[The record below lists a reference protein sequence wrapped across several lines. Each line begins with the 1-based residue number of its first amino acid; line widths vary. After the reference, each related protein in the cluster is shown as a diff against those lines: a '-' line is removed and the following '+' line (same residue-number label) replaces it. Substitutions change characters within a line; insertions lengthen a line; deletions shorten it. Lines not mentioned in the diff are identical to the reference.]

1 MQVTTW
7 ATLSKYTIDSIMIWS
22 RWGLTL
28 EGSGEWWRGIWWSAM
43 RGDTPLLIWLLL
55 GVRRGG
61 RGLQASQPD
70 PLLYWYPGHPPPSQP
85 PWAGLCALSV
95 CWWGTGILPTSVWAC
110 CSSSLRHPLPGL
122 AASCLPCWAATVSRL
137 HWACIDSCPASACLT
152 SPNSLPH
159 TLLMISTSIITWER
173 WSWRSWIFLS
183 LWTQKSPSKWGGWP
197 PLYLKYTVFCR
208 LCMVGVQLE
217 TCSRFIIFLLPP

>member
-55 GVRRGG
+55 GVQHGG
-61 RGLQASQPD
+61 RGLQASQPN

-95 CWWGTGILPTSVWAC
+95 CWWGTGILPTSVWAR

-197 PLYLKYTVFCR
+197 PLYLKYTVF
-208 LCMVGVQLE
+208 L
-217 TCSRFIIFLLPP
+217 

>member
-70 PLLYWYPGHPPPSQP
+70 HCYTGTQVTLPLPSHPGLGYVPFLFAGGVQGSSQPLYGPAALAVYVTHSLDWLHPASPVGQPQSPGSIGPASTPAPPP
-85 PWAGLCALSV
+85 
-95 CWWGTGILPTSVWAC
+95 
-110 CSSSLRHPLPGL
+110 
-122 AASCLPCWAATVSRL
+122 
-137 HWACIDSCPASACLT
+137 PAS
-152 SPNSLPH
+152 
-159 TLLMISTSIITWER
+159 
-173 WSWRSWIFLS
+173 
-183 LWTQKSPSKWGGWP
+183 P
-197 PLYLKYTVFCR
+197 PPTVFPT
-208 LCMVGVQLE
+208 L
-217 TCSRFIIFLLPP
+217 S